1 MMRTLIDIPLERT
14 AIEHYLFDLG
24 YPITLVSEIV
34 DVDEKRVK
42 EIDENYRRAFG
53 TKGKTK

>member
-1 MMRTLIDIPLERT
+1 MTRKLYDINLEQ
-14 AIEHYLFDLG
+14 ALAEHYLFDLG
-24 YPITLVSEIV
+24 YPTTIVSEML

-42 EIDENYRRAFG
+42 EIYEDYRRAFG